1 MGNRPQLR
9 TNELYLEF
17 EDASTLQVGEKI
29 TLMKWG
35 NAIIASIEQQGDALL
50 LKANLLED
58 DKDFKSTKKLNWLPK
73 TDLLVYYIKSFWHWD

>member
-1 MGNRPQLR
+1 MGNRAQFR
-9 TNELYLEF
+9 TNELYLEY

-35 NAIIASIEQQGDALL
+35 NAVIASIEEQGDALL

-73 TDLLVYYIKSFWHWD
+73 CDLLV